1 MPSTLRRYVRD
12 VAVAPPVVDI
22 PTVMVP
28 LTVALAA
35 GLVNA
40 AVIGTVFAT
49 VTDRVAVARPPAES
63 CTVSVSVCGPSAT
76 LVVLHT
82 YDVVLPLTVFV
93 ETTVPST
100 ASWNVFETAVEP
112 VTDIPTV
119 VLPLTVA
126 PEAGLVNVAVSTGV
140 GDVVMPFFTVT
151 LTVEPPVLFDESFTV
166 ATSGCV
172 PSTTIFVSKGIE
184 TGPLLAV
191 VVEPIALPPSVSVYV
206 FVGAVLPSSHIVAHA
221 VLLTVV
227 PPVGCVTKTLRAP
240 VVGGGVT
247 VFDTVTVCV
256 AVPVPPMGSVAVAV
270 SVWLPLATFVVSQEK
285 LGPVPAIA
293 VPSTFTPY
301 VYVVPKPMPLPPV
314 ADNVTVAVPVTVA
327 LAAGAAKLTV
337 GFCEGGGVVVL
348 LTVTGSVAVA
358 VLPAESVTAA
368 VSVWSPLGTVFVS
381 HEYVGPVPG
390 TVVVVVLPTVRLY
403 V

>member
-1 MPSTLRRYVRD
+1 LPLAVSVTVTDSVCEPLATPVVFHAYETLFALTVCVETTVPSTLRRYVRD
-12 VAVAPPVVDI
+12 VAVEPPVVDI
-22 PTVMVP
+22 PTVVVP
-28 LTVALAA
+28 LTVAPAA
-35 GLVNA
+35 GLVKA
-40 AVIGTVFAT
+40 AV
-49 VTDRVAVARPPAES
+49 
-63 CTVSVSVCGPSAT
+63 
-76 LVVLHT
+76 
-82 YDVVLPLTVFV
+82 
-93 ETTVPST
+93 T
-100 ASWNVFETAVEP
+100 A
-112 VTDIPTV
+112 IPTV

-126 PEAGLVNVAVSTGV
+126 PEAGLVNVAVNTGV

-227 PPVGCVTKTLRAP
+227 PPVGCVTKRLSVP

-247 VFDTVTVCV
+247 VFETVTVCV

-285 LGPVPAIA
+285 LGPVPAMA

>member
-1 MPSTLRRYVRD
+1 
-12 VAVAPPVVDI
+12 
-22 PTVMVP
+22 
-28 LTVALAA
+28 
-35 GLVNA
+35 
-40 AVIGTVFAT
+40 
-49 VTDRVAVARPPAES
+49 
-63 CTVSVSVCGPSAT
+63 
-76 LVVLHT
+76 
-82 YDVVLPLTVFV
+82 
-93 ETTVPST
+93 
-100 ASWNVFETAVEP
+100 VEP

-126 PEAGLVNVAVSTGV
+126 PEAGLVNVAVNTGV

-206 FVGAVLPSSHIVAHA
+206 FVG
-221 VLLTVV
+221 
-227 PPVGCVTKTLRAP
+227 
-240 VVGGGVT
+240 
-247 VFDTVTVCV
+247 
-256 AVPVPPMGSVAVAV
+256 VPVA
-270 SVWLPLATFVVSQEK
+270 
-285 LGPVPAIA
+285 
-293 VPSTFTPY
+293 
-301 VYVVPKPMPLPPV
+301 
-314 ADNVTVAVPVTVA
+314 VA